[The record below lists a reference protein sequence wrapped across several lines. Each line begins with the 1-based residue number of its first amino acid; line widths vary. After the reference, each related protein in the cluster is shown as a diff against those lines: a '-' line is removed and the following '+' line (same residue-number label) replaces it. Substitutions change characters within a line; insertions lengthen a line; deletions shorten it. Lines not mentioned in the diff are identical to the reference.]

1 MLQFIVSSFLVLI
14 ASLFQTTSLFL
25 IGGVKPNL
33 ALVFI
38 VAISNFEKSWI
49 RRVILVLLAALIL
62 TFAPFAT
69 WIDIIFI
76 SAILFAVALL
86 DYLPWQRIVN
96 GVVVVSVLQ
105 RRMSLGELLD
115 TESFTEVVRGFV
127 ELYRVGIKVFDE
139 KGVVSAATIILNLP
153 GLNFGI
159 IALELIMNIILV
171 SVFTLLLGIFYG
183 TKKAQKKNRF

>member
-76 SAILFAVALL
+76 SATLFAVALL

-96 GVVVVSVLQ
+96 GIV
-105 RRMSLGELLD
+105 
-115 TESFTEVVRGFV
+115 
-127 ELYRVGIKVFDE
+127 
-139 KGVVSAATIILNLP
+139 VVSAATIILNLP